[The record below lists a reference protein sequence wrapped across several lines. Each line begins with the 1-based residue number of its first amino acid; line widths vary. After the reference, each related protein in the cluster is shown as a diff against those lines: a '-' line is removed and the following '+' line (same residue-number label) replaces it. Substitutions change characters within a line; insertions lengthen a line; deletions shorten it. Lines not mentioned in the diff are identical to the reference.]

1 MTMRYTLK
9 KYEIIRKRKE
19 IEQVLKKGNRIQT
32 DTVILRFLP
41 ASRKRVAF
49 LVPKQIKTAVMRNLI
64 RRRFREIYRL
74 NKTIFVD
81 GFEYIIQS
89 RENAVNM
96 NFSDLKDNLLKLA
109 KEVPA
114 HA

>member
-1 MTMRYTLK
+1 MRYTLS

-41 ASRKRVAF
+41 APEKRVAF

-74 NKTIFVD
+74 NKTAFAD
-81 GFEYIIQS
+81 GFEYIIQA
-89 RENAVNM
+89 RENAVNI
-96 NFSDLKDNLLKLA
+96 NFTDLKDNLLNLA
-109 KEVPA
+109 RQVSA
-114 HA
+114 NA